1 MESPAAPCPATI
13 GGPHVSPDAVDGDR
27 VRVGGDCKATHVHG
41 VRRDFVL
48 PITRTSI
55 PTGWYG
61 NDADVFLVGTDEC
74 GVEETYWA
82 LGADT
87 SPSVGTPAAY
97 GLAYRLYTGA
107 ISVQQE
113 GKTALTVYS
122 KDVNG
127 NVEDKRV
134 VYVKIDKTAPTV
146 RCSLRRTFSA
156 KATLRLTARDALSGV
171 RSLSWSWDGH
181 AAKKTS
187 KASILVSTARAG
199 VHTLRFWSRDRA
211 GHVSAKHSIRV
222 IVR

>member
-1 MESPAAPCPATI
+1 MNAA
-13 GGPHVSPDAVDGDR
+13 S
-27 VRVGGDCKATHVHG
+27 
-41 VRRDFVL
+41 RR
-48 PITRTSI
+48 
-55 PTGWYG
+55 PTGLWVRTRRQAWG
-61 NDADVFLVGTDEC
+61 HRLRTDLRI
-74 GVEETYWA
+74 G
-82 LGADT
+82 
-87 SPSVGTPAAY
+87 
-97 GLAYRLYTGA
+97 LYTGA